1 MASTPYWIW
10 MTIFK
15 CDLKQYWRFLEVWEQ
30 ALVAVKNRRFR
41 NYHLHIYSLC
51 SESRFLQCSLKEL
64 LADKLDTAE
73 RNPMAW
79 IAFFMYLENKY
90 LVFFD
95 KSMSLVQQ
103 NYNELNILVW
113 EIHLWSQKLLFLQIY
128 MAASNTRYTT
138 VTYVSLWTPS
148 VSCFRSSALGLI
160 SPVLDSCLIHFK

>member
-1 MASTPYWIW
+1 MMASTPYWIW

-113 EIHLWSQKLLFLQIY
+113 EIHLWSY
-128 MAASNTRYTT
+128 
-138 VTYVSLWTPS
+138 
-148 VSCFRSSALGLI
+148 CFYRFTWL
-160 SPVLDSCLIHFK
+160 PLIHIIQLWPMFLSGHHLSAVSDHLL